1 MLAARSLET
10 RIPAP
15 VVAAV
20 LGAAMKAYVA
30 GAGLAIDPTP
40 LRMQLGVALA
50 QLSAVVVLAAVAA
63 LWRAR
68 TTINPLDPARAR
80 ALVTHGAFRFTRNPM
95 YLSLLLLLMGYAM
108 RIDALLVWL
117 GPLCFAAYVTRFQI
131 IPEERILQHK
141 FGAAFAAYRAG
152 TRRWL

>member
-1 MLAARSLET
+1 MPAAHALET

-15 VVAAV
+15 IVAAV
-20 LGAAMKAYVA
+20 LGGAMKAYVL
-30 GAGLAIDPTP
+30 GAGLVVDPTP
-40 LRMQLGVALA
+40 LRMHVGVALA

-80 ALVTHGAFRFTRNPM
+80 ALVTGGAFRFTRNPM
-95 YLSLLLLLMGYAM
+95 YLSLLLLLVGYAT
-108 RIDALLVWL
+108 RIESILVWL
-117 GPLCFAAYVTRFQI
+117 APVAFAAYVTRFQI
-131 IPEERILQHK
+131 IPEERILQDK

-152 TRRWL
+152 TRRWI